1 MAFSN
6 GWKKYLLSVAYNGS
20 HFHGVTP
27 NPGVP
32 TIMSHVQSACEAFV
46 GKDNVKD
53 LAFSSRTDT
62 GVHAFGNTAHVYLRR
77 RRKQCGEVMEPH
89 DNIRVLKGVNHFM
102 HYGEKSKANLSN
114 ISSPFVKLVDVSA
127 VKDDFHARHSAIG
140 RTYMYHI
147 RNPITNNN
155 SRNIFDNDLVWTISS
170 GHWRSR
176 KVYPAY
182 PGECLLDVG
191 KMKLAAS
198 QLIGDNVDFS
208 AFRSAGCQSP
218 SAIKDMKE
226 IMIEEKI
233 HYYDVTSEDFTI
245 FDEFYHGRVATCG
258 NAAEQSSIF
267 LDGLD
272 SHCTK
277 IPIMQEVIIKMSASS
292 FLYNQVRNMV
302 GYLVG
307 VGTGKED
314 PQHTTEVLL
323 RRQRVKYC
331 APPNGL
337 VLMQVHYDQPT
348 IEIL

>member
-1 MAFSN
+1 
-6 GWKKYLLSVAYNGS
+6 
-20 HFHGVTP
+20 
-27 NPGVP
+27 
-32 TIMSHVQSACEAFV
+32 MSHVQSACEAFV

-77 RRKQCGEVMEPH
+77 RQRQHGEVMKPH

-102 HYGEKSKANLSN
+102 HYGEK
-114 ISSPFVKLVDVSA
+114 PFLKLVDVSG
-127 VKDDFHARHSAIG
+127 VEDGFHARHSAIG

-147 RNPITNNN
+147 RNPIPNNY
-155 SRNIFDNDLVWTISS
+155 SRNVFDNDFVWTLTS

-176 KVYPAY
+176 EVYPAY

-191 KMKLAAS
+191 KMELAAS
-198 QLIGDNVDFS
+198 QLVGDDVDFS

-218 SAIKDMKE
+218 SPIKDMKE

-233 HYYDVTSEDFTI
+233 HYHDVAHEDFTL
-245 FDEFYHGRVATCG
+245 FDEFYHGRVGTFG
-258 NAAEQSSIF
+258 NGAEQSSMF
-267 LDGLD
+267 LNGD
-272 SHCTK
+272 SHRTK

-314 PQHTTEVLL
+314 PKHTTEVLKQ
-323 RRQRVKYC
+323 RQRVKYC

-337 VLMQVHYDQPT
+337 VLMQVHYNQPT

>member
-1 MAFSN
+1 M
-6 GWKKYLLSVAYNGS
+6 
-20 HFHGVTP
+20 
-27 NPGVP
+27 
-32 TIMSHVQSACEAFV
+32 
-46 GKDNVKD
+46 
-53 LAFSSRTDT
+53 
-62 GVHAFGNTAHVYLRR
+62 
-77 RRKQCGEVMEPH
+77 
-89 DNIRVLKGVNHFM
+89 
-102 HYGEKSKANLSN
+102 
-114 ISSPFVKLVDVSA
+114 
-127 VKDDFHARHSAIG
+127 
-140 RTYMYHI
+140 
-147 RNPITNNN
+147 
-155 SRNIFDNDLVWTISS
+155 
-170 GHWRSR
+170 
-176 KVYPAY
+176 
-182 PGECLLDVG
+182 
-191 KMKLAAS
+191 
-198 QLIGDNVDFS
+198 
-208 AFRSAGCQSP
+208 
-218 SAIKDMKE
+218 
-226 IMIEEKI
+226 
-233 HYYDVTSEDFTI
+233 